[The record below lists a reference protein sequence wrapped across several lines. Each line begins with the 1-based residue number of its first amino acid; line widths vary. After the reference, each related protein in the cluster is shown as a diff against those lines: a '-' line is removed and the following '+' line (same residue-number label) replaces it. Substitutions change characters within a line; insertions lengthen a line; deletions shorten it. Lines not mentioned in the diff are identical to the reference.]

1 MITTKKLESRFLKDN
16 SYRFFHNYKA
26 VKFLNTLATPL
37 KQPKLLLER
46 SGMVH
51 ESVEI
56 KKRGAHDFMEYY
68 TYACTQQKTLPLS
81 IVKLHLDKGILDFNG
96 DRVKLADWPPIL
108 DSIFINRHLHHIAIT
123 STYQTS
129 HTCADADRRYYKP
142 VFRKKIPSIRSKDM
156 TFKLCKVLKECLS
169 LSPNLKTLKLN
180 GLPLRERDL
189 VNLTKGVAKS
199 VSLQSLSLAHCPL
212 SDDGLE
218 VICQSVKYST
228 RIKEIDFTGC
238 NITWRGA
245 EHLANI
251 IQHQGM
257 QRHGSVWAQSLRYQQ
272 PKLEAMGGLRRL
284 TLNCNTLIGDVGAT
298 RLAREL
304 AEDLWLKAV
313 DLQKCGLSNR
323 GACHLLEVLKTNST
337 LCILDIR
344 NNPLVDNALIKTII
358 EKVLTKAE
366 AHTPEYYWITPATK
380 EQQKAGA
387 SKRRVPS
394 RASTEKT
401 ASQKTTS
408 AEDEGSVVAKLQQP
422 TSRCR
427 NAPRHSAARAGRQRG
442 FPPADAKEHS
452 FQSTQQGQAASNV
465 RVTFASDSE
474 EEEDGD
480 EEEGPAI
487 TMSDPRPSNESQQDS
502 SIARQMDRMQMALQE
517 CRLRLGEERRA
528 RLKFELENARLRD
541 NNISLSKAL
550 ATVGSPDRSALED
563 EDVLESIERSFA
575 KFHAFLDLVNDA
587 GLGQIASMAGID
599 KSDFSPLG
607 RPQLSSTLGHV
618 GQLNGVAS
626 GQRHSR
632 DIQATRVNP
641 NDVMTPKS
649 PASNGNGDHRDGL
662 LHVTVQQD
670 AGAQVDLSVI
680 REQEPDQFSK
690 PETQYDSDSD
700 RSLASQ
706 QSRREYCHNPG
717 IRPSFVLGDSHHRNG
732 FNSSHSDSSHGC
744 RLSSGDSIRDLV
756 SYKAHSGSEGSE
768 RKTSPDILEEI
779 TSMVAL

>member
-1 MITTKKLESRFLKDN
+1 
-16 SYRFFHNYKA
+16 
-26 VKFLNTLATPL
+26 
-37 KQPKLLLER
+37 
-46 SGMVH
+46 MVH

-68 TYACTQQKTLPLS
+68 TYACTQQKTIPLS
-81 IVKLHLDKGILDFNG
+81 IVKLHLDKGVLDFNG

-180 GLPLRERDL
+180 GLHLRERDL
-189 VNLTKGVAKS
+189 VNLTQGVAKS

-284 TLNCNTLIGDVGAT
+284 TLNCNTLIGDLGAT

-366 AHTPEYYWITPATK
+366 AQTPEYYWITPATK

-408 AEDEGSVVAKLQQP
+408 AEYEGSVVAKLQQP
-422 TSRCR
+422 ASRSR
-427 NAPRHSAARAGRQRG
+427 SAPRHSAARAGRQRG

-452 FQSTQQGQAASNV
+452 LQQGQAASNV

-487 TMSDPRPSNESQQDS
+487 MMRDPRPSNESQQDS
-502 SIARQMDRMQMALQE
+502 GIARQMDHMQMALQE

-528 RLKFELENARLRD
+528 RLKAESLVREFELENARLRD

-550 ATVGSPDRSALED
+550 ATVGSPDPSALED

-607 RPQLSSTLGHV
+607 RPQLSSTLG
-618 GQLNGVAS
+618 QLNGVAS

-632 DIQATRVNP
+632 DIQAARVNP
-641 NDVMTPKS
+641 NDIMTPKS
-649 PASNGNGDHRDGL
+649 PASNGKLDHGDGL
-662 LHVTVQQD
+662 LQVTVQQD
-670 AGAQVDLSVI
+670 AGAQVDLSVL

-744 RLSSGDSIRDLV
+744 RLSSGDSMRDLV

-768 RKTSPDILEEI
+768 QKTSPDILEEI